1 MGNSGTDVAA
11 LNLASGAVSYA
22 PFGTPVPTTASAS
35 LDADFVTLG
44 LIDEN
49 DLQDTGDAASVT
61 EIRDSTGSVV
71 ISVTDTPATK
81 RYTVG
86 LMSVFD
92 EDVQNFIHGDANVSS
107 TAATTLAGKKMTVL
121 DKGYEPANCIFVI
134 DQVYSGKKVR
144 RVLENGKP
152 TITAVRPGTRT
163 TAAGYDL
170 QITALKDDAGVKET
184 TYYQNDDLAE
194 A

>member
-1 MGNSGTDVAA
+1 MGNSGNDVAA
-11 LNLASGAVSYA
+11 LNLVAGAVSYA
-22 PFGTPVPTTASAS
+22 PFGTAVPTSASGS
-35 LDADFVTLG
+35 LDAAFTILG

-49 DLQDTGDAASVT
+49 DLQDTGDTASTT
-61 EIRDSTGSVV
+61 EIRDSTGDVV

-92 EDVQNFIHGDANVSS
+92 PDVQKFIHGTANVTT
-107 TAATTLAGKKMTVL
+107 TAATTSAGTKLTVL
-121 DKGYEPANCIFVI
+121 DKGYEPPACIFVI
-134 DQVYSGKKVR
+134 DQMYQGKKVR
-144 RVLENGKP
+144 RVIENGDP
-152 TITAVRPGTRT
+152 TITATRPGTRT

-170 QITALKDDAGVKET
+170 QVTALKDDAGVKET
-184 TYYQNDDLAE
+184 TYYENDDVAP

>member
-11 LNLASGAVSYA
+11 LNLAAGAVSWA
-22 PFGTPVPTTASAS
+22 PFGTPVPTTASAA
-35 LDADFVTLG
+35 LDGDFTVLG

-92 EDVQNFIHGDANVSS
+92 PDVQEFIHGSANVST
-107 TAATTLAGKKMTVL
+107 TAATVSAGTKLTVL
-121 DKGYEPANCIFVI
+121 DKGVEPANCIFVI

-144 RVLENGKP
+144 RVIENGDP
-152 TITAVRPGTRT
+152 VITAIRPGTRT

-184 TYYQNDDLAE
+184 TYYENDNLAE

>member
-11 LNLASGAVSYA
+11 LNLVSGAVSWA
-22 PFGTPVPTTASAS
+22 PFGTPVPTTASAA
-35 LDADFVTLG
+35 LDSGFTVLG

-49 DLQDTGDAASVT
+49 DLQDTGDTASTT
-61 EIRDSTGSVV
+61 EIRDATGDVV

-92 EDVQNFIHGDANVSS
+92 PDVQEFIHGSANVTT
-107 TAATTLAGKKMTVL
+107 TAATVSAGTKMTVL
-121 DKGYEPANCIFVI
+121 DKGYEPAACIFVI
-134 DQVYSGKKVR
+134 DQMYQGKKVR
-144 RVLENGKP
+144 RVIENGDP
-152 TITAVRPGTRT
+152 TITATRAGTRT

-184 TYYQNDDLAE
+184 TYYENDNLAS